1 MKLYVQIFN
10 KYIYIYM
17 FELFFQINFE
27 NIIIRHAK
35 FDELINNSYYTIRE
49 YKLAINILISHFK
62 IFIVPVIIQ
71 LDYGKT

>member
-1 MKLYVQIFN
+1 
-10 KYIYIYM
+10 M

-49 YKLAINILISHFK
+49 YKLAINIITYINISFQNIHRSCH
-62 IFIVPVIIQ
+62 
-71 LDYGKT
+71 YTA